1 MPDMQRFINT
11 LKQISEN
18 ERQAALPMTICFGKV
33 IALSPFRVQID
44 QKLVLTKEFF
54 IVKSGVSA
62 SSFKVGDVLIL
73 FRNDGGQKH
82 LVFDKKG
89 AL

>member
-1 MPDMQRFINT
+1 MSNLMESMR
-11 LKQISEN
+11 QIAAN

-73 FRNDGGQKH
+73 FRNEGGQKY
-82 LVFDKKG
+82 LILDKKG

>member
-1 MPDMQRFINT
+1 MPNLMETMR
-11 LKQISEN
+11 QIAAN

-73 FRNDGGQKH
+73 FRNEGGQKY
-82 LVFDKKG
+82 LIFDKKG
-89 AL
+89 TL

>member
-1 MPDMQRFINT
+1 MPNLMESMR
-11 LKQISEN
+11 QIAAN
-18 ERQAALPMTICFGKV
+18 ERQATLPMIICFGKV

-73 FRNDGGQKH
+73 FRNEGGQKY
-82 LVFDKKG
+82 LIFDKKG

>member
-1 MPDMQRFINT
+1 MR
-11 LKQISEN
+11 QIAAN
-18 ERQAALPMTICFGKV
+18 EREAALPMTICFGKV

-44 QKLVLTKEFF
+44 QKLVLTKKFF

-62 SSFKVGDVLIL
+62 ASFKVGDVLIL
-73 FRNDGGQKH
+73 FRNEGGQKY
-82 LVFDKKG
+82 LIFDKKG

>member
-1 MPDMQRFINT
+1 MPDLMESMR
-11 LKQISEN
+11 QIAAN
-18 ERQAALPMTICFGKV
+18 ERQASLPTTICFGKV

-54 IVKSGVSA
+54 IVKSGVSV

-73 FRNDGGQKH
+73 FRNEGGQKY
-82 LVFDKKG
+82 LIFDKKG

>member
-1 MPDMQRFINT
+1 MSNLMESMR
-11 LKQISEN
+11 QIAAN
-18 ERQAALPMTICFGKV
+18 ERQASLPTAICFGKV

-73 FRNDGGQKH
+73 FRNEVGQKY
-82 LVFDKKG
+82 LIFDKKG

>member
-1 MPDMQRFINT
+1 MPNLMESMR
-11 LKQISEN
+11 QIAAN
-18 ERQAALPMTICFGKV
+18 EHQAALPMTICFGKV

-54 IVKSGVSA
+54 IVKSGVGA

-73 FRNDGGQKH
+73 FRNEGGQKY
-82 LVFDKKG
+82 LIFDKKG

>member
-1 MPDMQRFINT
+1 MQRFINT
-11 LKQISEN
+11 LKQIAAN
-18 ERQAALPMTICFGKV
+18 ERQAALPMTI
-33 IALSPFRVQID
+33 SPFRVQID

-73 FRNDGGQKH
+73 FRNEGGQKY
-82 LVFDKKG
+82 LIFDKKG

>member
-1 MPDMQRFINT
+1 MPNLMETMR
-11 LKQISEN
+11 QIAAN

-33 IALSPFRVQID
+33 VALSPFRVQVD

-73 FRNDGGQKH
+73 FRNEGGQKY
-82 LVFDKKG
+82 LIFDKKG

>member
-1 MPDMQRFINT
+1 MSNLMESMR
-11 LKQISEN
+11 QIAAN

-44 QKLVLTKEFF
+44 QKFVLTKEFF

-73 FRNDGGQKH
+73 FRNEGGQKY
-82 LVFDKKG
+82 LIFDKKG

>member
-1 MPDMQRFINT
+1 MPNLMESMR
-11 LKQISEN
+11 QIAVN

-33 IALSPFRVQID
+33 IALSPFRVQVD

-54 IVKSGVSA
+54 IVKNGVSA

-73 FRNDGGQKH
+73 FRNEGGQKY
-82 LVFDKKG
+82 LIFDKKG

>member
-1 MPDMQRFINT
+1 
-11 LKQISEN
+11 
-18 ERQAALPMTICFGKV
+18 MTICFGKV

-73 FRNDGGQKH
+73 FRNEGGQKY
-82 LVFDKKG
+82 LILDKKG